1 MTHEI
6 KGPGYRPSD
15 TAGTRRTDA
24 TRSSPSRTATET
36 SPKPAESQTGDTVN
50 LTRTGLLMRKL
61 EDVVQNTPIVD
72 ADRVRAIK
80 NALQAGSYEIDD
92 QRTADRMLRAERE
105 SAE

>member
-15 TAGTRRTDA
+15 TSGAHRTDA
-24 TRSSPSRTATET
+24 TRSTPSRTAAET
-36 SPKPAESQTGDTVN
+36 SPKPTQNQTEDTVN
-50 LTRTGLLMRKL
+50 LTRTALLMRKL
-61 EDVVQNTPIVD
+61 EDVVQNAPVVD
-72 ADRVRAIK
+72 ADRMRTIK
-80 NALQAGSYEIDD
+80 SALNAGNYEIDD